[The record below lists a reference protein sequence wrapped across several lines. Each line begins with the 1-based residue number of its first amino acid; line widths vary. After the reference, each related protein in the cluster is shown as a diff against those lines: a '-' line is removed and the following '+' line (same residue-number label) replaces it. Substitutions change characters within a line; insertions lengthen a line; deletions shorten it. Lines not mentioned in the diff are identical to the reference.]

1 MKLPRFLYVE
11 KEPQEDSKKTTA
23 SGNQKLMKKQ
33 QNINKLRHETWCE
46 RSHTYIKSNLPEEP
60 TIKLRM
66 NVDILAY
73 AKHRPPLKCTVQEK
87 RMDSLVDNKQFDI
100 VLKKS
105 TADTGTQY
113 FLLGAD
119 HHTRPKAECGGSFT
133 VFDQS

>member
-1 MKLPRFLYVE
+1 M
-11 KEPQEDSKKTTA
+11 
-23 SGNQKLMKKQ
+23 
-33 QNINKLRHETWCE
+33 RHDV
-46 RSHTYIKSNLPEEP
+46 RGPYIKSNLPEEP

-73 AKHRPPLKCTVQEK
+73 AKHRPHVKCTVQK
-87 RMDSLVDNKQFDI
+87 KWMDSLVDKKQFDI

-105 TADTGTQY
+105 TADTGAKY

-119 HHTRPKAECGGSFT
+119 HHTRPRAECGGSFT